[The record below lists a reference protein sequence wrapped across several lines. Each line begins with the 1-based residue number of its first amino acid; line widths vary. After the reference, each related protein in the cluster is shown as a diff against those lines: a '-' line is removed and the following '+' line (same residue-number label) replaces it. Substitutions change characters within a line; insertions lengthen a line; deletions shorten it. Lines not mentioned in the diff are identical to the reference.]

1 VGTILTRRRK
11 DGTTGYTAVIRIKKA
26 GKVIHSE
33 AETFGR
39 KALAQ
44 EWLRRREAELDQHR
58 ARGTLHGAKTT
69 LASLIKWYRET
80 VGPTARWGRTK
91 AFDLIRLEGCDI
103 ALKVATELTT
113 ADYIDHVMTRR
124 QNGAGP
130 ATAGN
135 DLVWIG
141 QVLRSARAGFNLP
154 LRLDLLNDA
163 RHELRQRKV
172 IRKSRFRDRRVTPAE
187 DVALRDYFG
196 RRDRRSM
203 IPMSDIYA
211 FAILTARR
219 QEEITRILRSDFER
233 PCAWLD
239 DVKHPTMKEGNRRKF
254 RMLPEAWDIIDR
266 QPVIDSEDRVFPY
279 NPKSISAA
287 FDRACKTLGI
297 ENLTFHDLRHE
308 ATSRLFER
316 GYAIHEVAQFTL
328 HESWQTLKRYTHLRP
343 EQLVDREPAA

>member
-1 VGTILTRRRK
+1 MGTILTRRRK
-11 DGTTGYTAVIRIKKA
+11 DGQSRYTAVIRLKKS

-33 AETFGR
+33 TETFGR

-44 EWLRRREAELDQHR
+44 AWMRRREAELDQHR
-58 ARGTLHGAKTT
+58 ARGTLQGAKTT

-80 VGPTARWGRTK
+80 VGPTAKWGRTK
-91 AFDLIRLEGCDI
+91 AFDLLRIEGCDI
-103 ALKVATELTT
+103 AGKVAMELAT
-113 ADYIDHVMTRR
+113 ADYIAHVMARR
-124 QNGAGP
+124 ECGAGT
-130 ATAGN
+130 ATVGN

-141 QVLRSARAGFNLP
+141 QVLRSARAGLNLP
-154 LRLDLLNDA
+154 LRLDLLADA

-172 IRKSRFRDRRVTPAE
+172 IRKSRWRDRRVTAAE
-187 DVALRDYFG
+187 DIALRDYFA
-196 RRDRRSM
+196 RRDRRSQ

-211 FAILTARR
+211 YAVLSTRR
-219 QEEITRILRSDFER
+219 QEEITEIRRSNFER

-266 QPVIDSEDRVFPY
+266 QPKTEDENKVFPY
-279 NPKSISAA
+279 NPKSIGAA
-287 FDRACKTLGI
+287 FARACKALGI

-316 GYAIHEVAQFTL
+316 GYAIQEVAQFSL

-343 EQLVDREPAA
+343 EHLVDR